1 MTRRIHALL
10 GAAALVLAACSGT
23 TTSIATAAS
32 DPSLTIPERLAD
44 LPIANVTVDGA
55 PWLVAVAQTA
65 STRRSG
71 LMLVTNLGS
80 LDGMLF
86 VFPDTTSGTFWMKD
100 TLIPL
105 DIAFFAADGALV
117 DVLQMEPC
125 PPDTDCPSYA
135 AAVPYRY
142 ALEAP
147 QGDLIDLTD
156 DAKLI
161 LPS

>member
-1 MTRRIHALL
+1 MTRRIHAVL
-10 GAAALVLAACSGT
+10 GAAALVLAACSGPT
-23 TTSIATAAS
+23 TTIATAAP

-44 LPIANVTVDGA
+44 LPTAEVTVDGT

-65 STRRSG
+65 SARRSG
-71 LMLVTNLGS
+71 LMLVTDLGS

-86 VFPDTTSGTFWMKD
+86 VFPDTTAGTFWMKD

-105 DIAFFAADGALV
+105 DIAFFDDDGTLV

-135 AAVPYRY
+135 AAGRYRY
-142 ALEAP
+142 ALEAR
-147 QGDLIDLTD
+147 QGELVDLAGDATLT
-156 DAKLI
+156 
-161 LPS
+161 LPP

>member
-10 GAAALVLAACSGT
+10 AAAALVLAACSGT
-23 TTSIATAAS
+23 TTTIATAVP

-44 LPIANVTVDGA
+44 LPTTSVTVDGA
-55 PWLVAVAQTA
+55 QWLVAVAQTA
-65 STRRSG
+65 SSRRSG
-71 LMLVTNLGS
+71 LMLVTDLGS

-105 DIAFFAADGALV
+105 DIAFFDDDGSLV

-135 AAVPYRY
+135 AAGPYRY
-142 ALEAP
+142 ALEAR

-156 DAKLI
+156 DAKLT